1 MLGGKWN
8 ENSGSE
14 LGRKEGR
21 ELGMDGGDHKEARG
35 EPLRGNPP
43 ANLGPPPPDD
53 QMHDVDG
60 ELSLFIAIK
69 PFSRLF
75 VLVSLCLLPPP
86 LSCRTEPKVPRENF
100 PAVHPS
106 NSEGANGANISST
119 LTEHLPPAARSP
131 FLALARR
138 SLPPS
143 LRLTEKENSR
153 GKGLSPPLP
162 ALPSFLSSRRRRM
175 NHYRKRPP
183 HPPSVTCPLLS
194 RRGSKGPNELRPG
207 TYWVRLKGSYVVARI
222 FFLLLLN
229 CSAWPCL
236 GSA

>member
-1 MLGGKWN
+1 MSHERGSPNGFGGRSNGLGGHHRDRFLRPRIPQT
-8 ENSGSE
+8 GS
-14 LGRKEGR
+14 
-21 ELGMDGGDHKEARG
+21 
-35 EPLRGNPP
+35 P
-43 ANLGPPPPDD
+43 LGPPPPDD

-75 VLVSLCLLPPP
+75 VLVSPCLLPPP

-153 GKGLSPPLP
+153 GKGLSRSL
-162 ALPSFLSSRRRRM
+162 
-175 NHYRKRPP
+175 
-183 HPPSVTCPLLS
+183 LLS
-194 RRGSKGPNELRPG
+194 FFAPPYESLPEKAAAAATASQMRVTFSRWVNERGRSIFRRGSSLSA
-207 TYWVRLKGSYVVARI
+207 LKEDSERAKDCG
-222 FFLLLLN
+222 
-229 CSAWPCL
+229 
-236 GSA
+236 